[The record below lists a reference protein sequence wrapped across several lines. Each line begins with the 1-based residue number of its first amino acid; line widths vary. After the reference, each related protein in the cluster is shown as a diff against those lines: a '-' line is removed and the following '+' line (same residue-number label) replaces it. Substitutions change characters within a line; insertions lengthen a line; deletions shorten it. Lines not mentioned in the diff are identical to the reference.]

1 MLIAIDIGNTSI
13 SAGIFAND
21 LLVSKICIETKT
33 KQNIEYYFKKLN
45 NFLIES
51 NLKKNEITGFIISS
65 VVPDITKL
73 FIRLSK
79 ERFNIVP
86 LVVDYKTKTGLKI
99 TYAAPS
105 QVGSDR
111 IVNAVAAYN
120 LYGAPAIVVDCGTAT
135 TFDLVSK
142 EREYLGGV
150 ICPGIGMSL
159 NALYRDTALLPKVEL
174 SKPKSIIGKNTTQ
187 SIQIGI
193 VYGFSSMIDG
203 IVERL
208 KKEFSTAPKIIGT
221 GGWSSLISQYSKSIQ
236 KTDLDLALQ
245 GLRLIFDIYVSTC

>member
-1 MLIAIDIGNTSI
+1 MLFAVDIGNTSI
-13 SAGIFAND
+13 SAGIFAHD
-21 LLVSKICIETKT
+21 LLISKISIKT
-33 KQNIEYYFKKLN
+33 KIKQDTEYYFKKLN

-51 NLKKNEITGFIISS
+51 NLKRDEITGFIISS

-73 FIRLSK
+73 FTRLSK
-79 ERFNIVP
+79 ERFNIIP

-142 EREYLGGV
+142 EYEYLGGV

-159 NALYRDTALLPKVEL
+159 NALYRDTALLPKVEQL
-174 SKPKSIIGKNTTQ
+174 RKPKSIIGKNTAQ

-208 KKEFSTAPKIIGT
+208 KKEFPTPPKVIAT
-221 GGWSSLISQYSKSIQ
+221 GGWSLLISQYSKSIE
-236 KTDLDLALQ
+236 KIDLDLTLK
-245 GLRLIFDIYVSTC
+245 GLRLIFDMRDV

>member
-1 MLIAIDIGNTSI
+1 MLIAVDVGNTNI
-13 SAGIFAND
+13 SVGIFAND
-21 LLVSKICIETKT
+21 ILISKISIKT
-33 KQNIEYYFKKLN
+33 KQDIEYHSKKLN

-51 NLKKNEITGFIISS
+51 NLRKEEITGFIISS

-73 FIRLSK
+73 FVRLSK
-79 ERFNIVP
+79 EHFNIVP
-86 LVVDYKTKTGLKI
+86 LVVDHRTKTGLKI

-142 EREYLGGV
+142 EREYMGGV

-159 NALYRDTALLPKVEL
+159 NALHRDTALLPKVEL

-208 KKEFSTAPKIIGT
+208 KKEFPIVPKVIGT
-221 GGWSSLISQYSKSIQ
+221 GGWSLLISQYSKSIQ
-236 KTDLDLALQ
+236 KTDLDLTLQ
-245 GLRLIFDIYVSTC
+245 GLRLIFDMKK

>member
-1 MLIAIDIGNTSI
+1 MLIAVDVGNTSI
-13 SAGIFAND
+13 SIGIFAND
-21 LLVSKICIETKT
+21 LLVSKISIKT
-33 KQNIEYYFKKLN
+33 KIKQDVEYYFEKLN
-45 NFLIES
+45 NFLTES
-51 NLKKNEITGFIISS
+51 NLKKSEITSFVISS
-65 VVPDITKL
+65 VVPDVTKL
-73 FIRLSK
+73 LARLSK

-135 TFDLVSK
+135 TFDMVSE
-142 EREYLGGV
+142 EREYLGGI

-159 NALYRDTALLPKVEL
+159 NALYRDTALLPRVEL
-174 SKPKSIIGKNTTQ
+174 LQKPTSIIGKDTTE
-187 SIQIGI
+187 SMQIGI

-208 KKEFSTAPKIIGT
+208 KKEFSTPPKVIGT

-236 KTDLDLALQ
+236 KTDPDLTLQ
-245 GLRLIFDIYVSTC
+245 GLRLIFNMGI

>member
-1 MLIAIDIGNTSI
+1 MLIAIDVGNTSI
-13 SAGIFAND
+13 SIGIFAND
-21 LLVSKICIETKT
+21 LLVSKISIKT
-33 KQNIEYYFKKLN
+33 KQNDELN
-45 NFLIES
+45 NFLTEL
-51 NLKKNEITGFIISS
+51 NLKKSEITGFIISS
-65 VVPDITKL
+65 VVPDVTKL
-73 FIRLSK
+73 LARLSK

-86 LVVDYKTKTGLKI
+86 LVVDYRTKTGLKI

-135 TFDLVSK
+135 TFDLVSE
-142 EREYLGGV
+142 EREYLGGI

-159 NALYRDTALLPKVEL
+159 NALYRDTALLPRVKL
-174 SKPKSIIGKNTTQ
+174 LQKPTSIIGKDTTQ

-208 KKEFSTAPKIIGT
+208 KKEFSTPPKVIGT

-236 KTDLDLALQ
+236 KTDPDLTLQ
-245 GLRLIFDIYVSTC
+245 GLRLIFDMRDV